1 MSDSPRVSSRRLA
14 VDVQVRRYPGMSE
27 CDVVVTSRTREL
39 VLSCP
44 DYDCAVRW
52 ARMECKSYGVAP
64 RFQDPAAAAQAN

>member
-1 MSDSPRVSSRRLA
+1 
-14 VDVQVRRYPGMSE
+14 MSE